1 MKKSKRNKLLR
12 AAVGLSL
19 LGAMVV
25 PAEIEAIA
33 PDTSVPSGQSKPYYH
48 YYGNQ
53 FDWRWPGNFNT
64 EYTVPYSEDQQS
76 SGSVFYFDNDFY
88 AVNIDSPGEKLL
100 THMTNFKNLNY
111 TLESNRIGL
120 DGWYVYTNPA
130 RIMREEISQNGVALR
145 NTREHEIRFEILGR
159 KGWTST
165 WEVLICDVYYK
176 VHEAMSSDLYFVK
189 DEGITW
195 KDKGTLLAM
204 DSKFDLGKN
213 SLDFSFDN
221 MKINNLEDVQ
231 PGQYM
236 EILNDGGFYDFDTFF
251 GKMNRFRNETTS
263 VAFENMNLKNSITA
277 TGKVNMQTSF
287 AMAGNSHSLA
297 LNAKSY
303 TLDTLGLDLNN
314 IGDGEGK
321 DAWVSEGTLYHC
333 DSIEPSSPLAITIT
347 GAIAGTNV
355 KAGDTM
361 NLLELS
367 GSKAG
372 SISTYY
378 GTDTT
383 TSFTGN
389 SKNIDAA
396 FSDAST
402 GGVVVT
408 GTRTDTLRSTYDG
421 NSGSNYNYKLTYKIG
436 DKNIT
441 GVALPADGFDLS
453 NTKGGFVA
461 KEDDGY
467 KLNTNIELNFD
478 PTKFSCNAPSIK
490 TGTYTLLDLTNAA
503 GDGTLSF
510 SGSSTSVAQDGKS
523 AALLI
528 SGKVSASSNGVTAF
542 QGQDITF
549 NVTGDTNKKIEYTA
563 DDTKYYKIQLGTFDV
578 NKSAAIFNN
587 LRSEGTIDATNF
599 KLTGFTDL
607 QTIANSYGDTED
619 NDNPLTLMT
628 AYDDAADLSK
638 WTWEGGTSTEREYE
652 AYNKDGITAT
662 MAGTLGIS
670 DDNKNIE
677 FRTDGLKTLSYGSI
691 DWNTS
696 KAAVSLDG
704 GKLGSVDL
712 SSLAMSNKPTTGT
725 MTLLDAEGMTGEGTV
740 TSISGWTEN
749 TSGNTTTYRSSYT
762 GETESV
768 KGAGMT
774 LSVNRADQ
782 ITATKTT
789 SDNGAGTYDFSV
801 DYTANK
807 GFATGFSF
815 GDGIIW
821 KKDEDGESYGFKL
834 TEDYDFSTLTNAI
847 TFDASNPYT
856 LIANPDQVGEGDTM
870 TFFEAGDY
878 MTEDEWNTKVNISHE
893 TGESKPYE
901 EKHGAVTATGQVQLQ
916 ITKDNEN
923 KKVIGKISSEYL
935 SGVTIN
941 LSNIGKEDGAEESK
955 WENKKLLYSQTA
967 STQNYDHE
975 SQKTT
980 VTVSGDIF
988 GGTTDGTV
996 QTDQEIQLL
1005 HIAGNNAGKDGS
1017 ITTTISGF
1025 EKKDDNTFTK
1035 AVNFSDTATN
1045 GIIATGSHVDTIT
1058 RKVSETEGQGTYD
1071 LTYKVG
1077 QKTVTSLSA
1086 TSLDVDQ
1093 TFVAGS
1099 QYTLGE
1105 GSDDFVINV
1114 DNLVIG
1120 ATGNSTDTKT
1130 IIDFRDDSSGRNFK
1144 LSTTDNNEA
1153 KDKVTSSIEYA
1164 ETEKD
1169 AVNGVTAAGNQ
1180 ERTFSTDGERVY
1192 LNSVTE
1198 DVNKVIIGKVDLSDN
1213 ATRRSFD
1220 NLAQTG
1226 TIYAN
1231 TATYT
1236 ANKAIADVA
1245 GKTLTVVGVK
1255 EGSTNTFKNW
1265 GEQPAATTIAVNQAA
1280 GISAVV
1286 NADYV
1291 LSDTGIN
1298 LQSNGVQSLTFGADI
1313 AWNKDT
1319 TAVSLD
1325 GQNVSSV
1332 DFSGVSFSDDG
1343 VVKNET
1349 MHLLDAKGL
1358 TQEIS
1363 TFKAPS
1369 ERWTKR
1375 DGENGT
1381 TYYDKDKD
1389 NRTHDAADDLSRNGI
1404 TLTVNR
1410 GDRITQTSTGS
1421 TYTLDYTRGQG
1432 YVTGMS
1438 IAKDGITWEKDETA
1452 ITLAEDYDFSS
1463 LADNGISFNGSTL
1476 KFSNPDKIS
1485 SGDTMTFFDAAGH
1498 MSDSDWRNKV
1508 SVTNFPQSET
1518 AYEETRQAVTV
1529 SGKVNM
1535 EVTKTE
1541 VTDTQKEMKVN
1552 AKVTEAYL
1560 GDITVDLSKIGNQ
1573 DTDTTSKWDT
1583 TNPLYKNTVNG
1594 QDYGDA
1600 TRKTSVTISD
1610 NSLFGGTTDETVKAG
1625 ETMTLVY
1632 IEGKNAGVDGNLTKY
1647 NNVTQTVQFS
1657 DKTDNGLVV
1666 TGSHEDTLQSTA
1678 KSANDQADPT
1688 KGSYT
1693 LEYTVGTKTI
1703 NAITA
1708 TTIDLTEDAFTAG
1721 TKVGS
1726 KTNDPAYVLSG
1737 NITLNLTNAQVYY
1750 TESSITDKEIINFSG
1765 DTNGSFTLTG
1775 AGTDGKLTK
1784 TVDYSETKETN
1795 GIRAEG
1801 TQNNTFSLSED
1812 KKTVSV
1818 SSNQTV
1824 SHVIVGKVDHGE
1836 EIRTFD
1842 NLTKEGTVSAIGTVM
1857 NEDGT
1862 VSTKGSV
1869 ILDNLSL
1876 TKDLDKSF
1884 TVAKATGTY
1893 GFDGWTLPQETEDV
1907 YCIQETGV
1915 EGIMEGQFKSDT
1927 GTETDGS
1934 EYSALKIEMTG
1945 IKAINFYDGV
1955 KWREG
1960 SAVLDFTGADVDFT
1974 GKSINATRLSFDKD
1988 SVNSLITTDGVYRMV
2003 LINTEE
2009 NQNLAKADI
2018 TNNENIEMNIADTIT
2033 FKGETKLSA
2042 DKLQFVA
2049 DMWRGTGTVSDAAHR
2064 HVMAQTA
2071 SSQAVVNGNVDA
2083 TDSISRALSHYRADD
2098 KEENSMIFASIGGS
2112 KTKTETGSHISQ
2124 NLWNVNAGVGT
2135 RKDLANGA
2143 HTEYGLYYEGGT
2155 GSYRTKGA
2163 GEGIAPTS
2171 GDLTHHGAGFLFRY
2185 ETKNAVYGEAGAH
2198 VGRIKNENNDLGL
2211 NDSATYYGFH
2221 LGVGKIIETSAKDSV
2236 DLYTKF
2242 YWNRT
2247 GGLNYRNSAVTE
2259 IGLTSVTSKLLR
2271 IGGRYNHQLDDDYSF
2286 YTGAAF
2292 SYEFGGRSE
2301 GTAGI
2306 INGDYGNIRTATTK
2320 GAGALLEVGFRK
2332 EATSTNPWEFDFSF
2346 KGYLGRQKGI
2356 GGNIG
2361 VNYHF

>member
-221 MKINNLEDVQ
+221 MQINNLEDVQ

-277 TGKVNMQTSF
+277 TGKVNLATSF

-303 TLDTLGLDLNN
+303 TLGTLGLNLSN

-367 GSKAG
+367 GPKAG

-389 SKNIDAA
+389 SKNINAD

-408 GTRTDTLRSTYDG
+408 GTRTDTLSSTYNG
-421 NSGSNYNYKLTYKIG
+421 NSGSNYNYKLTYEIG

-467 KLNTNIELNFD
+467 KLDTGITLNFD
-478 PTKFSCNAPSIK
+478 SMKFSCGATSIK
-490 TGTYTLLDLTNAA
+490 AGIYTLLDLTNAS
-503 GDGTLSF
+503 GNGTLSF
-510 SGSSTSVAQDGKS
+510 SGTSVAEGGKS

-578 NKSAAIFNN
+578 NRSAAIFNN
-587 LRSEGTIDATNF
+587 LRSKGTIDATNF

-619 NDNPLTLMT
+619 NPLTLMT
-628 AYDDAADLSK
+628 AYDNAADLSK
-638 WTWEGGTSTEREYE
+638 WTWEGDASAEREYE

-677 FRTDGLKTLSYGSI
+677 FKTNGLKTLSYGSI

-782 ITATKTT
+782 ISATKTET
-789 SDNGAGTYDFSV
+789 NGKYDLSV

-807 GFATGFSF
+807 GFVTGFSF
-815 GDGIIW
+815 DDGIIW
-821 KKDEDGESYGFKL
+821 KKDGDGKSYGFKL

-878 MTEDEWNTKVNISHE
+878 MTEDEWRTKVNISNA

-923 KKVIGKISSEYL
+923 KKVIGKISNEYL

-967 STQNYDHE
+967 STQNYDHQ

-1077 QKTVTSLSA
+1077 QKTVTGLSA

-1130 IIDFRDDSSGRNFK
+1130 IIDFRDDSSKRNFK
-1144 LSTTDNNEA
+1144 LSTTGNSEA

-1226 TIYAN
+1226 TIDAN

-1255 EGSTNTFKNW
+1255 EGSENTFKNW
-1265 GEQPAATTIAVNQAA
+1265 GEQPAATTIAVNQAT

-1286 NADYV
+1286 NATYDM
-1291 LSDTGIN
+1291 SDGNIN
-1298 LQSNGVQSLTFGADI
+1298 LKTDGLKSITFGAGI

-1319 TAVSLD
+1319 TAVSLT
-1325 GQNVSSV
+1325 GQNVGTV
-1332 DFSGVSFSDDG
+1332 DFSSVSFSDNG

-1349 MHLLDAKGL
+1349 MHLLSAKDMDM
-1358 TQEIS
+1358 TQAVS
-1363 TFKAPS
+1363 TVTAPS
-1369 ERWTKR
+1369 QGWTKR
-1375 DGENGT
+1375 DGEAGT

-1389 NRTHDAADDLSRNGI
+1389 NRTHDAADNLTDHGI
-1404 TLTVNR
+1404 TLSVDR
-1410 GDRITQTSTGS
+1410 GDRITETTTTDEDGKKS
-1421 TYTLDYTRGQG
+1421 YTLDYTRGQG
-1432 YVTGMS
+1432 YVTGMT
-1438 IAKDGITWEKDETA
+1438 IATDGITWKKDETA

-1463 LADNGISFNGSTL
+1463 LADNGIAFNGSTL
-1476 KFSNPDKIS
+1476 KFSNLDKIS
-1485 SGDTMTFFDAAGH
+1485 YGDTMTFFDATDR
-1498 MSDSDWRNKV
+1498 MSVSDWTSKV

-1518 AYEETRQAVTV
+1518 AYTETHQAVTV

-1583 TNPLYKNTVNG
+1583 TNPLYKNTING

-1600 TRKTSVTISD
+1600 TRKTSVTISG
-1610 NSLFGGTTDETVKAG
+1610 SLFGGTTDETVKAG

-1647 NNVTQTVQFS
+1647 DNVKKTVDFS
-1657 DKTDNGLVV
+1657 DTTANGLVA
-1666 TGSHEDTLQSTA
+1666 TGTHEDTLESTA

-1708 TTIDLTEDAFTAG
+1708 TTIDLTEDTFTAG

-1726 KTNDPAYVLSG
+1726 ETEAPAYVLSD
-1737 NITLNLTNAQVYY
+1737 NIALDLTNAQVYY

-1765 DTNGSFTLTG
+1765 DANGSFTLTG
-1775 AGTDGKLTK
+1775 ANNDGTLTK
-1784 TVDYSETKETN
+1784 TVAYSETKETN

-1927 GTETDGS
+1927 GTEADGS
-1934 EYSALKIEMTG
+1934 EYSALKIEMKG

-1960 SAVLDFTGADVDFT
+1960 SAVLDFTGANVDFT

-2098 KEENSMIFASIGGS
+2098 KDENSMIFASIGGS
-2112 KTKTETGSHISQ
+2112 KTRTETGSHISQ
-2124 NLWNVNAGVGT
+2124 HLWNVNAGVGT
-2135 RKDLANGA
+2135 RKDLASGA

-2155 GSYRTKGA
+2155 GTYHTKGA
-2163 GEGIAPTS
+2163 GDGITS
-2171 GDLTHHGAGFLFRY
+2171 TKGDLKHHGAGFLFRY
-2185 ETKNAVYGEAGAH
+2185 ENKNHIYGEAGAH
-2198 VGRIKNENNDLGL
+2198 VGRVKNKNQALGL
-2211 NDSATYYGFH
+2211 DDSATYYGFH
-2221 LGVGKIIETSAKDSV
+2221 LGIGKIIETNDKDSW

-2247 GGLNYRNSAVTE
+2247 NGMSYHNSAVTE
-2259 IGLTSVTSKLLR
+2259 INLDSVTSKLLR
-2271 IGGRYNHQLDDDYSF
+2271 IGGRYNHQTVNDWSF
-2286 YTGAAF
+2286 YAGAAF
-2292 SYEFGGRSE
+2292 AYEFGGNSN

-2306 INGDYGNIRTATTK
+2306 VNGDFGSLRTATTK
-2320 GAGALLEVGFRK
+2320 GAGALLEIGLRK
-2332 EATSTNPWEFDFSF
+2332 EAANGSPWDIDLGL